1 MNWLSRG
8 TSSAVDDWL
17 ASRRVARCPA
27 WFCFFLLDAVAHGE
41 QGFGALVPP
50 HGLARGCTAALA
62 QGCNVV
68 LSLRTLELVVTRDA
82 VVKGAAK
89 IRNNSARKLQ
99 RVLGCCSVGSEVRYR
114 IYLYLVV
121 GY

>member
-1 MNWLSRG
+1 MTGVHRGASQDVPLSVLFFW
-8 TSSAVDDWL
+8 TP
-17 ASRRVARCPA
+17 VAR
-27 WFCFFLLDAVAHGE
+27 GE
-41 QGFGALVPP
+41 QSFGAVVPP
-50 HGLARGCTAALA
+50 HGLARGCTALA

>member
-1 MNWLSRG
+1 MSR
-8 TSSAVDDWL
+8 L
-17 ASRRVARCPA
+17 
-27 WFCFFLLDAVAHGE
+27 FIFFADAVARGE

-82 VVKGAAK
+82 VGKGAAK
-89 IRNNSARKLQ
+89 IRNNSVRKLQ
-99 RVLGCCSVGSEVRYR
+99 RWQKRGSR
-114 IYLYLVV
+114 
-121 GY
+121 GG